1 MEATDSKG
9 DPPKKRE
16 DRFRRALRD
25 ELMTRL
31 RERGIDATEFA
42 EMTGLLPA
50 GAHAL
55 MERKDWSLST
65 CLRVADSLDVEIL
78 PRVSDREDAPA

>member
-1 MEATDSKG
+1 MD
-9 DPPKKRE
+9 RE

-25 ELMTRL
+25 ELMARL
-31 RERGIDATEFA
+31 QERSIDVATFA

-65 CLRVADSLDVEIL
+65 CLRVAESLDVEVL
-78 PRVSDREDAPA
+78 PQVSDRADTPA